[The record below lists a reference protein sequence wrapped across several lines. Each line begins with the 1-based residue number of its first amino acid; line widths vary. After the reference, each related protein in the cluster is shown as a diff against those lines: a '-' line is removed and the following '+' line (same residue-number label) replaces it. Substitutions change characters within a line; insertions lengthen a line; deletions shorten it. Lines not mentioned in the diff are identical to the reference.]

1 MANKC
6 KIKYVNSI
14 KIKTMKKN
22 LISLLLLLVFTNA
35 FSQNFIKT
43 YTGRISNNIKKEK
56 LNEIHLMS
64 ELIDPASLVPNYH
77 LPQEWNKVIDL
88 VTVKITTAK
97 NGMDISLESHSDVLS
112 PEQKSSLNDADL
124 GSFVLLEVTYYEKDQ
139 VSASKGPNVISTEV
153 KLISRNFV
161 FKIVPEIEAEFPG
174 GMGKLGNYLFQNYTK
189 RIEAS
194 GPSIKDPKPAV
205 SFIINEAGE
214 MLDLKLFKSCSDT
227 MIDQFLLDAFKSMP
241 KWQAAQNTKGE
252 KVKQFFVLFYPF
264 IDGC

>member
-1 MANKC
+1 
-6 KIKYVNSI
+6 
-14 KIKTMKKN
+14 MKKN
-22 LISLLLLLVFTNA
+22 LISLLLLLVFSNA

-43 YTGRISNNIKKEK
+43 YTGRISNNIKREK
-56 LNEIHLMS
+56 LSEIHLMS

-77 LPQEWNKVIDL
+77 LLQEWNKVIEV
-88 VTVKITTAK
+88 VTVKITTVK
-97 NGMDISLESHSDVLS
+97 NGSDISFESNSDVLS
-112 PEQKSSLNDADL
+112 PEQKAGLNEADL
-124 GSFVLLEVTYYEKDQ
+124 GSFVLLQVSYYEKDQ
-139 VSASKGPNVISTEV
+139 VSSSKGPNASMTDI
-153 KLISRNFV
+153 KLLSKNFV
-161 FKIVPEIEAEFPG
+161 FKLVPEIEAEFPG
-174 GMGKLGNYLFQNYTK
+174 GIGKMGNYLYQNYTK

-205 SFIINEAGE
+205 SFIIDEKGE

-252 KVKQFFVLFYPF
+252 KVKQNFVLFYPL

>member
-1 MANKC
+1 
-6 KIKYVNSI
+6 
-14 KIKTMKKN
+14 MKKS
-22 LISLLLLLVFTNA
+22 LLALLLLLVFGIT

-43 YTGRISNNIKKEK
+43 YTGRISNNVKKEK
-56 LNEIHLMS
+56 LNAINLMS
-64 ELIDPASLVPNYH
+64 QLIDPASLVSNYH

-88 VTVKITTAK
+88 VTVKLTTAI
-97 NGMDISLESHSDVLS
+97 DRTDVSHESNSDVLS

-139 VSASKGPNVISTEV
+139 VSASKGPNATNVEL
-153 KLISRNFV
+153 KLISRNYV
-161 FKIVPEIEAEFPG
+161 FKIVPEVEAEFPG

-194 GPSIKDPKPAV
+194 GPSIQDPKPAV
-205 SFIINEAGE
+205 SFIIDENGV

-227 MIDQFLLDAFKSMP
+227 MIDQFLLDAFKNMS

-252 KVKQFFVLFYPF
+252 KVKQSFVLFYPF